1 MPLCSLL
8 RHHKY
13 KYKMDNVNTIDKDSE
28 KYIVILKLI
37 NKILTNINKEHIDDL
52 LKFSYIYI

>member
-1 MPLCSLL
+1 
-8 RHHKY
+8 
-13 KYKMDNVNTIDKDSE
+13 MDNVNTIDKDSE